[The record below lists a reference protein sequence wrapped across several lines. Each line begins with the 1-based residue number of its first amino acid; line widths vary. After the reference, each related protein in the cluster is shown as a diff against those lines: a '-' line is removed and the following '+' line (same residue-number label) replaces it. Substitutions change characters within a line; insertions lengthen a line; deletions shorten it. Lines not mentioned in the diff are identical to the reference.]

1 MTRFTKY
8 TLTVAVLVLAAAATA
23 FAVTYSYYWRGR
35 FAVGGEWLI
44 PGVVV
49 AVWWIGREVKRIFKV
64 MEDNENGEIH

>member
-8 TLTVAVLVLAAAATA
+8 TLTVAVLALAAAATA
-23 FAVTYSYYWRGR
+23 FAVTYSYHRRGG

-49 AVWWIGREVKRIFKV
+49 AVQAIVKETKRLLKFTK
-64 MEDNENGEIH
+64 ENDHGKIH